1 MEERGAGW
9 CLSTPEGEFVE
20 GIAGEG
26 ENFRVQVYAEQ
37 KKMVNL
43 FKFTQTKMQKFDYIV
58 VGSGLAGLYAA
69 YKASF
74 KGNVAVITKSFVR
87 ESNSFNAQ
95 GGIAA
100 VTSFEDD
107 PQIHKSD
114 TLIAGRGLCED
125 TAVDV
130 LVNEGPD
137 RIKEIIADGMQFD
150 TENGALALGLEG
162 GHHKRRILHAGGDS
176 TGRWITEF
184 VISKVQEKENIK
196 VYENTS
202 LLDLLVADGVCYGVR
217 CWTENPEF
225 GAPLNEKE
233 KGKEVLLYAD
243 NVFLTS
249 GGTSAIY
256 ARTTNPQTTIG
267 DGLAVAYKNG
277 CRIMDMEFIQFH
289 PSGLYIKDSSKAF
302 LISEA
307 VRGEGAH
314 LMGKDGKRFMVPI
327 HELAELAPRDIVA
340 RSIYKQMYKDNM
352 PYVILS
358 LKHLNKEEIL
368 ERFPTINAKCAE
380 FGYDLTNEIPVAP
393 AAHYT
398 VGGVVSNMNG
408 ATDIKRLYVCGEIA
422 ATGIMGANR
431 LASNSL
437 IECLVFANRA
447 VEDSVKN
454 GVPEKV
460 PVFKEEYYRDETNAQ
475 AYQILKAK
483 VSEIMNAHAGI
494 VRSEEG
500 LKEGLRKIEALGTE
514 LMMNR
519 KVVSTIPIKEY
530 YEDASWILLIV
541 ASLVMNPALLRKE
554 SRGGHY
560 REDYPVTDESYEIH
574 SIQQMGQEI
583 TTAPVN
589 KDYLNF

>member
-1 MEERGAGW
+1 MR
-9 CLSTPEGEFVE
+9 
-20 GIAGEG
+20 
-26 ENFRVQVYAEQ
+26 
-37 KKMVNL
+37 
-43 FKFTQTKMQKFDYIV
+43 KFDYII

-74 KGNVAVITKSFVR
+74 KGSVAVITKSFVR

-100 VTSFEDD
+100 VTSFDDD

-114 TLIAGRGLCED
+114 TLIAGRGLCEES
-125 TAVDV
+125 AVDI

-137 RIKEIIADGMQFD
+137 RIEEIIADGMKFD

-176 TGRWITEF
+176 TGKWITEF
-184 VISKVQEKENIK
+184 VISKVSEKENITI
-196 VYENTS
+196 YENTT
-202 LLDLLVADGVCYGVR
+202 LLDFLITDNTCYGVR
-217 CWTENPEF
+217 CWTENPALEEDKDERQD
-225 GAPLNEKE
+225 GN
-233 KGKEVLLYAD
+233 EVLLYA
-243 NVFLTS
+243 NHVFLTS

-256 ARTTNPQTTIG
+256 ARTTNPQTTVG
-267 DGLAVAYKNG
+267 DGLAIAYKAG
-277 CRIMDMEFIQFH
+277 CRIIDTEFIQFH
-289 PSGLYIKDSSKAF
+289 PSGLYLKDSPKAF

-340 RSIYKQMYKDNM
+340 RSIYKQMQKDNM
-352 PYVILS
+352 PYVTLS

-368 ERFPTINAKCAE
+368 KRFPGISTKCTE
-380 FGYDLTNEIPVAP
+380 FGYDLTDAIPVAP

-398 VGGVVSNMNG
+398 VGGVASNLNG
-408 ATDIKRLYVCGEIA
+408 RTDISHLYVCGEIA

-437 IECLVFANRA
+437 IECLVFADRA
-447 VEDSVKN
+447 VEDSVKVGAHAN
-454 GVPEKV
+454 IPEFSK
-460 PVFKEEYYRDETNAQ
+460 EYYMDRNNREFFSS
-475 AYQILKAK
+475 LKER
-483 VSEIMNAHAGI
+483 VSNIMNGHAGI
-494 VRSEEG
+494 VRCEEG
-500 LKEGLRKIEALGTE
+500 LKEGLRKIEELATE
-514 LMMNR
+514 LMMQR
-519 KVVSTIPIKEY
+519 KVAGDVPVKEF
-530 YEDASWILLIV
+530 YEDASWRLLIV
-541 ASLVMNPALLRKE
+541 ASLIMNPALLRKE

-560 REDYPVTDESYEIH
+560 REDYPCTDENFEVH
-574 SIQQMGQEI
+574 SVQQIGKDI

-589 KDYLNF
+589 ANYLNF